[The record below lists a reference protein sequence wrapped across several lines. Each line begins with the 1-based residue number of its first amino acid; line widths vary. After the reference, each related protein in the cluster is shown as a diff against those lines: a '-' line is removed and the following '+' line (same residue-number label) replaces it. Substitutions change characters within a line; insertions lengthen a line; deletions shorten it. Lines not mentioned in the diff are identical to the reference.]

1 MRVNCSMKYLQ
12 TEGAVPFSSTFDTKF
27 FEIYVVVFWGVDV
40 RQCNVR
46 NDDPDL
52 SFHFRT
58 LKKKRCVSDTW
69 TWQKPL
75 HFHAAGNRSPRYDFP
90 PFEVGKE
97 GLVKISTPDH
107 IDSYRFYVCAPS
119 NPPEFFGRP
128 RRCGCS
134 RIRGRRVWRE
144 NTHCLLTSEKECNHA
159 TLVAQLRAN
168 RPKCSRVALGH
179 HPL

>member
-58 LKKKRCVSDTW
+58 LKKNVASVTHGHGKNRCIFMLRGTEARAMIFHRLKLEKRASS
-69 TWQKPL
+69 
-75 HFHAAGNRSPRYDFP
+75 RSAP
-90 PFEVGKE
+90 PTTS
-97 GLVKISTPDH
+97 IH
-107 IDSYRFYVCAPS
+107 IDSTFVHLQTLRNFLGAPGAAVVQES
-119 NPPEFFGRP
+119 GAEG
-128 RRCGCS
+128 CG
-134 RIRGRRVWRE
+134 
-144 NTHCLLTSEKECNHA
+144 EKTRTAC
-159 TLVAQLRAN
+159 
-168 RPKCSRVALGH
+168 
-179 HPL
+179 